1 MKMYLE
7 TRLAVTCLLA
17 VCATGSRAMAAVSAQ
32 EAAALNSTLTPF
44 GAERAANSDG
54 SIPTWTGVYD
64 KVPAGYVSGNPRPDP
79 FPQDKP
85 EYSIDAKNL
94 EQHSAELTEGII
106 ALFKKHPDYRSTHR
120 S

>member
-1 MKMYLE
+1 MKMRLE

-17 VCATGSRAMAAVSAQ
+17 LCTAGPRALAAVSPQ

-54 SIPTWTGVYD
+54 SIPAWTGVYD
-64 KVPAGYVSGNPRPDP
+64 KLPPGYVSGNLRPDP

-85 EYSIDAKNL
+85 VYSIDAKNL
-94 EQHSAELTEGII
+94 EQHSTQLTDGVI
-106 ALFKKHPDYRSTHR
+106 ALFK
-120 S
+120 